1 MALPLTLLHQMKM
14 RRVGTV
20 GNSQEFDSAFVEAA
34 NLVMQDISNATP
46 SLSPNLIS
54 SSNDDT
60 GLEPRYLPMIS
71 SGLDYYMSVNSQF
84 KREGTQDLFQL
95 YQVDLLKAATYDRE
109 DNSTLN
115 GRRGVAVG

>member
-46 SLSPNLIS
+46 SLSP
-54 SSNDDT
+54 
-60 GLEPRYLPMIS
+60 
-71 SGLDYYMSVNSQF
+71 
-84 KREGTQDLFQL
+84 
-95 YQVDLLKAATYDRE
+95 
-109 DNSTLN
+109 TLN
-115 GRRGVAVG
+115 S